1 MNEDMEEGII
11 VLVDENGDEV
21 EFEHLD
27 TIEMNGKEYVI
38 LLPMD
43 QDETEEAEDNDAGD
57 VIILRIDHG
66 DEEDSFATID
76 DEKELEGVFTEFKR
90 RVDEEYEFEDE
101 Q

>member
-1 MNEDMEEGII
+1 MDEEMDEGIV

-27 TIEMNGKEYVI
+27 TIELNEKEYVV

-43 QDETEEAEDNDAGD
+43 QEETEESDAGD

-66 DEEDSFATID
+66 NEEDAFLTID
-76 DEKELEGVFTEFKR
+76 DEAELEEVFNEFKR
-90 RVDEEYEFEDE
+90 RVDEEYEFEDNE
-101 Q
+101 